1 MMPYELFFCD
11 DSTRVASL
19 PPSEVL
25 KTLYEKDAKDLE
37 GAAKQVLPPTNEVRH
52 YNWTDQNLRF
62 IQISA

>member
-37 GAAKQVLPPTNEVRH
+37 GAAKQVLPINEVRH
-52 YNWTDQNLRF
+52 IRHTTGPTR
-62 IQISA
+62 I

>member
-1 MMPYELFFCD
+1 MMPYELLSCD

-25 KTLYEKDAKDLE
+25 KTLYEKDAKDSE
-37 GAAKQVLPPTNEVRH
+37 GAAKQVLLPTNEVRR

-62 IQISA
+62 IKSSA